1 MNKDFLIEVFK
12 LQMEIQHL
20 GMDVGEGLD
29 KVCFAPVV
37 LPGVE
42 TTISDCTVQSV
53 FGYFQHD
60 MDAFVRSNSYLDT
73 IIRCSQ
79 WVEEFVIY

>member
-12 LQMEIQHL
+12 LQMEIQNL
-20 GMDVGEGLD
+20 GMDEGEGLD

-42 TTISDCTVQSV
+42 TTIRDCTVQSV

-79 WVEEFVIY
+79 